1 MRIRYCSSDVCSSDL
16 GTNIFDKRY
25 DSARANTIV
34 VRNAL
39 EDAYQALAEI
49 TGTPVDNLKALPD
62 DFEPQL
68 PAEGGDED
76 WVANAISNNPALQ
89 AKETQVQA
97 RDYDV
102 DTDRAGHLPTLDFGG
117 SHGKNA
123 TRGRSTVASTNPH
136 FTRSL

>member
-68 PAEGGDED
+68 PAEGGAED
-76 WVANAISNNPALQ
+76 WVATAISNNPALQ
-89 AKETQVQA
+89 AKELQVQA
-97 RDYDV
+97 SDYDV
-102 DTDRAGHLPTLDFGG
+102 DTARGPAEEEPVGHRHHP
-117 SHGKNA
+117 A
-123 TRGRSTVASTNPH
+123 RRGQ
-136 FTRSL
+136 